1 MPPAADL
8 AQRSITAALW
18 GASGALAQLVLQ
30 FGIQVVLARLLGP
43 EQYGLFALAA
53 VVIGLASFLTFGVAS
68 GLIQKRTVTDEDVR
82 FVNFFQ
88 CMIGGAV
95 AAVVFLL
102 ADSAAAFFQEPRV
115 APVIH
120 ALAAA
125 CLIQALAAISGG
137 LLSRDLDFK
146 TVQLAQIVSY
156 VVGYGMVGIPLAA
169 RGYGVDAL
177 VAAFLVQAVLAL
189 ALQYARRRHV
199 LGFVHWHGDAA
210 WLCRYG
216 VTASATHINNWVL
229 AQLSRVVVG
238 RMFVSAAVGLYALPF
253 NLTAQL
259 AGAVTAVQA
268 PLFSAGSRV
277 QDDLPRLRNLFLTML
292 AATAM
297 LAAPLFAGIAAAPHT
312 VMLALYGGDWLE
324 SAPLVRPFALGM
336 PFYIATM
343 MGTPMLWNS
352 GRTTHELKYQ
362 LPIVF
367 VLGLA
372 AYLAAL
378 HSLAAV
384 AWAVFGIFVLRFVVI
399 TRAASAALGLG
410 IGELA
415 AAFRPGVAV
424 SAAVAGAIALVDSLA
439 THITQQ
445 PQLALAAD
453 IVTGLVVQAIALRLV
468 QPWLS
473 AEMRALAEKL
483 LARLPQP
490 LAPFGGALLALR
502 RRA

>member
-1 MPPAADL
+1 MRPPADL
-8 AQRSITAALW
+8 AQRSISAALW

-53 VVIGLASFLTFGVAS
+53 VVVGLGSFFTFGVAS
-68 GLIQKRTVTDEDVR
+68 GLIQKRTVTDDDVR

-88 CMIGGAV
+88 CLVGGAV
-95 AAVVFLL
+95 ALAVFFL

-146 TVQLAQIVSY
+146 TVQLAAIVSY
-156 VVGYGMVGIPLAA
+156 IVGYGLVGIPLAVQ
-169 RGYGVDAL
+169 GYGVDAL
-177 VAAFLVQAVLAL
+177 VAAFLVQALLAL
-189 ALQYARRRHV
+189 ALQYARRRHA
-199 LGFVHWHGDAA
+199 LGLLPWHGDAT
-210 WLCRYG
+210 WFCRYG
-216 VTASATHINNWVL
+216 ATASATHINNWVL

-238 RMFVSAAVGLYALPF
+238 RMFPSAAVGLYALPY

-277 QDDLPRLRNLFLTML
+277 QDDVPRLRSLFLTML
-292 AATAM
+292 AATAL

-312 VMLALYGGDWLE
+312 LMLALYGGEWLE
-324 SAPLVRPFALGM
+324 GAALLRPFALAM

-367 VLGLA
+367 VLALT

-384 AWAVFGIFVLRFVVI
+384 AWAVLGIFVLRFVVI
-399 TRAASAALGLG
+399 TGAASAALGLG
-410 IGELA
+410 LGELA

-424 SAAVAGAIALVDSLA
+424 SAAVAGAVALVDGLA
-439 THITQQ
+439 THITKQ

-453 IVTGLVVQAIALRLV
+453 IATGFLAQVIALRLATR
-468 QPWLS
+468 WYS
-473 AEMRALAEKL
+473 AEVRALFEKL
-483 LARLPQP
+483 VARLPRP
-490 LAPFGGALLALR
+490 LAPFGDALLALR
-502 RRA
+502 RQA